1 MKNINVYSLLIEA
14 KVNDNINATKK
25 QFNTILKDIKEEKE
39 QLFESQF
46 SVINEDH
53 NIDTS
58 DIEKG
63 YNKAAKFLKEAKAL
77 IKEAETNKKKGN
89 LKVAND
95 LIKKAHKH
103 LKSTKKLSEKNTE
116 SFHSVVTIAES
127 LESKRKNI

>member
-1 MKNINVYSLLIEA
+1 MKNINVYSLLVEA
-14 KVNDNINATKK
+14 KVNDNINTTKK
-25 QFNTILKDIKEEKE
+25 QFNSILSDIKEEKE
-39 QLFESQF
+39 LFETQF

-58 DIEKG
+58 DIKKG
-63 YNKAAKFLKEAKAL
+63 FNKAAKSLKEAKAL
-77 IKEAETNKKKGN
+77 IEESENNKKKGN

-103 LKSTKKLSEKNTE
+103 LKSTKKLSERNTS

-127 LESKRKNI
+127 LESSKQKV

>member
-1 MKNINVYSLLIEA
+1 MKNINVYSLLVEA
-14 KVNDNINATKK
+14 KVNDNINTTKK
-25 QFNTILKDIKEEKE
+25 QFNSILSDIKEEKE
-39 QLFESQF
+39 LFETQF

-58 DIEKG
+58 DIKKG
-63 YNKAAKFLKEAKAL
+63 FNKAAKSLKEAKAL
-77 IKEAETNKKKGN
+77 IEESEDNKKKGN

-103 LKSTKKLSEKNTE
+103 LKSTKKLSERNTS

-127 LESKRKNI
+127 LESSKQKV

>member
-1 MKNINVYSLLIEA
+1 MKNINVYSLLVEA
-14 KVNDNINATKK
+14 KVNDNINITKK

-39 QLFESQF
+39 LFETQF

-58 DIEKG
+58 DIKKG
-63 YNKAAKFLKEAKAL
+63 FSRAAKSLKEAKAL
-77 IKEAETNKKKGN
+77 IEEAEKNKRNSN
-89 LKVAND
+89 LKTAND

-127 LESKRKNI
+127 LESESKNI

>member
-1 MKNINVYSLLIEA
+1 MKNINVYSLLVEA
-14 KVNDNINATKK
+14 KVNDNINSTKK

-39 QLFESQF
+39 LFETQF

-58 DIEKG
+58 DIEQG
-63 YNKAAKFLKEAKAL
+63 FNKAAKSLKEAKAL
-77 IKEAETNKKKGN
+77 IKEAETNKKKSN

-127 LESKRKNI
+127 LESERKNI